1 MAGMKVATGGQEKI
15 LLEVGKDGE
24 KTMNRTV
31 QATALA
37 GAMLGAILFGFMM
50 VQVGSETV
58 PALEAAA
65 GAPSVLRQVIP
76 ATAQRPAFYE
86 NTAVRPPSTVT
97 LPDFADVYARV
108 LPAVVSISATKFT
121 DPGNRPDGNML
132 QNPFRDFFGRPEPER
147 NPHRQPRREESGG
160 TGFIIT
166 PDGYILTNFHVVEDA
181 DIVRVAL
188 HGEHG
193 EDLNFEGR
201 VVGSDPA
208 TDIALV
214 KIESDAVLTYL
225 PLGDSDSLRVGE
237 WVMAIGNPFFY
248 QDTLT
253 VGVVSA
259 KGRRLNGLS
268 RDPSLDNY
276 IQTDAAINVGNSGG
290 PLLNLQGEVIG
301 INAAVSRIGQGIGF
315 TIPINMAKLVIPQL
329 RETGRVARGAIGVT
343 ITDFAILD
351 ADQREY
357 WGLAGLEGAFIQDV
371 NPGQPADRAGLRHG
385 DAVVAVDGEPLSSS
399 SDLINRISAH
409 RPGDSIELTYLRNGR
424 KKTATVRLGDREAIV
439 QGASITRDE
448 TSREPERSF
457 FQQVGIEVAEL
468 DGATR
473 RSFQIPGEVEGVV
486 VADVSVRG
494 DAYEKGMRPGMVI
507 LEVNR
512 QAVASLG
519 DYQAIIEGV
528 EDNEIVAFYVWAR
541 TQAGEART
549 FITFRV
555 HPE

>member
-1 MAGMKVATGGQEKI
+1 
-15 LLEVGKDGE
+15 
-24 KTMNRTV
+24 MNRTL

-37 GAMLGAILFGFMM
+37 GAMLGSILLGFIM
-50 VQVGSETV
+50 VQVAGGTTDGQV
-58 PALEAAA
+58 ALADT
-65 GAPSVLRQVIP
+65 PPVSRNVIP

-86 NTAVRPPSTVT
+86 NAAVRSTPTVT
-97 LPDFADVYARV
+97 LPDFADIYARV

-121 DPGNRPDGNML
+121 DPGNRPDGNTL
-132 QNPFRDFFGRPEPER
+132 QNPFRDFFGRPEQAPES
-147 NPHRQPRREESGG
+147 HRQPRREESGG
-160 TGFIIT
+160 TGFVIT
-166 PDGYILTNFHVVEDA
+166 PDGYILTNFHVVEGA

-188 HGEHG
+188 HGGSG
-193 EDLNFEGR
+193 EDLSFEGR

-214 KIESDAVLTYL
+214 KIESDATLTYL
-225 PLGDSDSLRVGE
+225 PLGDSDILRVGE

-301 INAAVSRIGQGIGF
+301 INAAVSRVGQGIGF
-315 TIPINMAKLVIPQL
+315 TIPINMAKLVVPQL
-329 RETGRVARGAIGVT
+329 RETGRVARGAMGVT

-351 ADQREY
+351 ADEREY

-371 NPGQPADRAGLRHG
+371 TAGQPADRAGLRHG

-399 SDLINRISAH
+399 GDLISRISAR
-409 RPGDSIELTYLRNGR
+409 RPGEAIELTYLRNGR
-424 KKTATVRLGDREAIV
+424 KKTTTVRLGDREAIV
-439 QGASITRDE
+439 QGASITRVE
-448 TSREPERSF
+448 TSRESDRSF
-457 FQQVGIEVAEL
+457 FEQVGIEVAEL

-473 RSFQIPGEVEGVV
+473 RSFQIPGEVKGVV
-486 VADVSVRG
+486 IADVSVRG
-494 DAYEKGMRPGMVI
+494 DAYEKGLRPGMVI

-512 QAVASLG
+512 EAVSSLG
-519 DYQAIIEGV
+519 DYRSLLEGV
-528 EDNEIVAFYVWAR
+528 KEDEVVAFYVWAR